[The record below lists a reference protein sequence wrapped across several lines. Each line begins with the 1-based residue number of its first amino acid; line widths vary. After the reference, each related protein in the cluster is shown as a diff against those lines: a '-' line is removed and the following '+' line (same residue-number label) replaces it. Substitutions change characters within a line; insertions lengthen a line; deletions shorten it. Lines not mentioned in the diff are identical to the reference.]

1 LLAIAADR
9 LPHARRVCDCLR
21 GERPYAGRHQSER
34 PRPFASGLADGWAT
48 AENWIYAFD
57 ANEPR
62 GSENAVAWSN
72 RFGFPVPSLSFGD
85 GAGDIYRSTVGILG
99 TPVIEITETPNGT
112 KGGTIFAV
120 AWVWKPEEFDDN
132 PEKAYGHYLIA
143 VDLVTGEPR
152 GRKPR
157 IKIEG
162 DVEGGGYAAAG
173 IYAVTGG
180 VEQNE
185 SHSMVEARFAKNLA
199 AIEVVNRNDDRKWRV
214 TDTIRKNDKD
224 YVRFN
229 SAMQLPRPGLLLLNG
244 TIYSAF
250 GARGSG
256 SIPRLGFCPR
266 R

>member
-1 LLAIAADR
+1 V
-9 LPHARRVCDCLR
+9 P
-21 GERPYAGRHQSER
+21 GRKS
-34 PRPFASGLADGWAT
+34 ASTDLVIVAT

-62 GSENAVAWSN
+62 GSENAVVWSN

-85 GAGDIYRSTVGILG
+85 GAGDIYRSTVGIPG

-143 VDLVTGEPR
+143 VDLVTGKPR
-152 GRKPR
+152 GCKPR

-173 IYAVTGG
+173 IY
-180 VEQNE
+180 
-185 SHSMVEARFAKNLA
+185 
-199 AIEVVNRNDDRKWRV
+199 
-214 TDTIRKNDKD
+214 
-224 YVRFN
+224 
-229 SAMQLPRPGLLLLNG
+229 P
-244 TIYSAF
+244 
-250 GARGSG
+250 
-256 SIPRLGFCPR
+256 
-266 R
+266 